1 MLRLLILET
10 DVTDKLVN
18 IFKAKRTNHVTLVC
32 VFILHLKEKIIRCW
46 RKHWEWN
53 AFVTSRK
60 EQLFEPKKRGN
71 PKNIVFFVVNLTH
84 WNATILFGNL
94 KTLNCRTVVR
104 YCHEICPIFYPIF
117 LQNCKFK
124 GTSKMQSFQK
134 RKKSPPFSKL
144 KNQFSINAH
153 LPHILHRGG
162 SICVQMYPTTS
173 TIISM

>member
-1 MLRLLILET
+1 MIWY
-10 DVTDKLVN
+10 
-18 IFKAKRTNHVTLVC
+18 
-32 VFILHLKEKIIRCW
+32 W

-53 AFVTSRK
+53 AFVTRGK

-84 WNATILFGNL
+84 LNATILFGNS
-94 KTLNCRTVVR
+94 KKLNLSHGIYLLPRNLP
-104 YCHEICPIFYPIF
+104 YFYPIF
-117 LQNCKFK
+117 LQNYKFK

-153 LPHILHRGG
+153 LPHILHCGG
-162 SICVQMYPTTS
+162 SICVQMYPTIS
-173 TIISM
+173 TIISIQLDNMWNRGLPIVVTTVIVNQNEW